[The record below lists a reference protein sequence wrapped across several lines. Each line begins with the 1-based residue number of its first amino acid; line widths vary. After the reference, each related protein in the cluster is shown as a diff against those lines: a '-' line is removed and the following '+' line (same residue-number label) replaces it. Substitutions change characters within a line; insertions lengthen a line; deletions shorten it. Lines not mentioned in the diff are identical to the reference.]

1 MFRDRGESQNL
12 ILISTRLL
20 ILGKRRL
27 QGDLI
32 VAFKYL
38 KGGYKNKRDKFFSRV
53 CCDRTRGNGCKLK
66 EEI

>member
-1 MFRDRGESQNL
+1 MFRDRGECQNL

-38 KGGYKNKRDKFFSRV
+38 KGGYKNKRDNSSAGSV
-53 CCDRTRGNGCKLK
+53 VTGQGETVSN
-66 EEI
+66 